1 MLNLMRN
8 SVFAA
13 GVLALAATVTS
24 FALPARA
31 AVPADSRD
39 HASAPP
45 DEAKVLAS
53 GVRGSLTTDV
63 STMPQDDSGDGGD
76 GGDTDDGGDDGS
88 D

>member
-1 MLNLMRN
+1 MLNLTRN